1 MATRTA
7 ADVVWYGQA
16 SPADVQARDICIDDA
31 GRARFT
37 LTAPSGAAPV
47 TLRVRGEHCVSN
59 ALATAAVA
67 HALGMSAATIAAAL
81 SRAQPLSSGRMQ
93 VLERGDGV
101 TIINDAFNANPES
114 MGAGLRTLATM
125 AAGRRSIAVLGE
137 MRELG
142 DYAMTAHEQAG
153 QLVGELG
160 IAMLV
165 AVGTDDAQALT
176 DTARRTNPAI
186 SAKVVSDRHAAAD
199 LLRDQLKPGDIVLVK
214 ASRSLQLED
223 LATTLAAGSATPA
236 SQQP

>member
-1 MATRTA
+1 MTRDTTA
-7 ADVVWYGQA
+7 AVITYGTGQA
-16 SPADVQARDICIDDA
+16 DIRAA
-31 GRARFT
+31 GTHLIGGAARFT
-37 LTAPSGAAPV
+37 LQTPSGSAPV
-47 TLRVRGEHCVSN
+47 TLRLLGEHQVHN
-59 ALATAAVA
+59 ALAAAAAA
-67 HALGMSAATIAAAL
+67 HALDIDTSSIAAAL
-81 SRAQPLSSGRMQ
+81 SAAEPHSPGRLQ
-93 VLERGDGV
+93 VLQRPDGI